1 MYRNHTFTR
10 ERAHNTFTWLSP
22 AHWSCIC
29 HALPKEGRP
38 RLWLLLINFSAW
50 LHTSP
55 MLLSPIPGHLPHVR
69 VYNGPMQEQS
79 VETSICTIRSFLP
92 VCLPVPHLTALSWP
106 LTGPLMGLRLNHSE
120 FFLGGKWGGILGH
133 EESVR
138 ERVKGWPEIF
148 HHLLFPKNGVPS
160 QLRNN
165 PNRHWHDPNR
175 RSQPEQKTRVGHLTA
190 LLRHPNREHA
200 LCSWIIMNEHLFI

>member
-1 MYRNHTFTR
+1 MLFQVTQWEAELAWCWDSETGWGSHCWSAKTYRKSYFQVNKMYRNHTFTG

-22 AHWSCIC
+22 AHSSCIC

-50 LHTSP
+50 LNKSP
-55 MLLSPIPGHLPHVR
+55 TLLSPIPGHLPHIR
-69 VYNGPMQEQS
+69 VYNGPMQEQP

-120 FFLGGKWGGILGH
+120 FFFGEMRWNFRTWG
-133 EESVR
+133 EC
-138 ERVKGWPEIF
+138 ERKSER
-148 HHLLFPKNGVPS
+148 LA
-160 QLRNN
+160 RNI
-165 PNRHWHDPNR
+165 
-175 RSQPEQKTRVGHLTA
+175 S
-190 LLRHPNREHA
+190 
-200 LCSWIIMNEHLFI
+200 SSFIP